1 MVHNPYPEYRFL
13 LGSKS
18 PRRQHLLKELGI
30 QYELVTIDVDE
41 VFPEN
46 LKGSEIPE
54 FLCALKAEA
63 FPLDR
68 YASNTILITADTIV
82 WLEGECIGKP
92 AGKKEAVE
100 MLGRLSGKKHEVY
113 TAICL
118 KGINRIKVFHVKTE
132 VTFKRLTPEE
142 IHFYIDHHR
151 PYDKAGA
158 YGIQDWIGF
167 TSVTGIRGC
176 YYNVMGFPVQ
186 RFWEE
191 LQIFIKPDWLGT

>member
-1 MVHNPYPEYRFL
+1 MTHNPYPEFRFL

-30 QYELVTIDVDE
+30 LYELVSIDVDE

-46 LKGSEIPE
+46 LAGSEIPE
-54 FLCALKAEA
+54 YLCDLKAEA
-63 FPLDR
+63 FPLSN
-68 YASNTILITADTIV
+68 YPTNTILITADTIV
-82 WLEGECIGKP
+82 WLDGKCIGKP
-92 AGKKEAVE
+92 AGKKEALE
-100 MLGRLSGKKHEVY
+100 MLGCLSGKKHEVY
-113 TAICL
+113 TAIC
-118 KGINRIKVFHVKTE
+118 IKTLGKKKIFHVKTD
-132 VTFKRLTPEE
+132 VSLKKLTPEE

-167 TSVTGIRGC
+167 TSVTGISGC

-186 RFWEE
+186 RFWAE
-191 LQIFIKPDWLGT
+191 LQSFVKKP